1 MGKFSVTYTRKVQ
14 TIRFENIEI
23 SLTQEFDEDDV
34 SYDYALKEVRN
45 RVTRW
50 IEAELQILG
59 LK

>member
-23 SLTQEFDEDDV
+23 SLTQEFDDDEV
-34 SYDYALKEVRN
+34 SYDYAFKEVRD

-50 IEAELQILG
+50 IDVELQMLR
-59 LK
+59 

>member
-14 TIRFENIEI
+14 TMPYENVTI

-34 SYDYALKEVRN
+34 SYDYALKEVRD
-45 RVTRW
+45 RVARW
-50 IEAELQILG
+50 IDVELQMLG

>member
-23 SLTQEFDEDDV
+23 SLTQEFDEDEV

-50 IEAELQILG
+50 IDAELQMLG

>member
-23 SLTQEFDEDDV
+23 SLTQEFDEDEV

-50 IEAELQILG
+50 IDAELQILG

>member
-14 TIRFENIEI
+14 TIRYENIEI
-23 SLTQEFDEDDV
+23 SLTQEFDEDEI

-50 IEAELQILG
+50 IDAELQILG